1 MMIVVAT
8 NLGSLTLHVDAAERG
23 RISGELQS
31 REAVQIRTR
40 DGQEFEFGP
49 EKVLYIQW
57 GA

>member
-1 MMIVVAT
+1 MIVVAT